1 MIVGIVGA
9 GQLAQMLALAG
20 VPLGLRFVF
29 LDPAPDACAASLGT
43 HICAAF
49 DDQDALAELA
59 AQSDI
64 VTYEFENIPADAIR
78 LLTDRATVFPDPVAL
93 HYSQDRLREKTLFR
107 ELGIATPDFAA
118 IDSLADLQKAAAE
131 IGLPAVLKTRTL
143 GYDGKGQAVLRGE
156 ADLAP
161 AWEKLG
167 GVPLILEQFIPF
179 DREVSVIGARD
190 PDGRIAFHPL
200 AENTHREGILRLS
213 LSRAGD
219 AMQGAAEDCT
229 RRLMEHMGYT
239 GTLAL
244 ELFQQ
249 GDKLIANEF
258 APRVHNSG
266 HWTIEG
272 AVASQFENHLR
283 AGLGLPMG
291 DPGAVGFA
299 AMVNFIGAM
308 PDTAALLS
316 VPGLHL
322 HSYGKDPRPG
332 RKVGHATVCAGTA
345 DALAAALGSVL
356 DLAKAA
362 EAG

>member
-1 MIVGIVGA
+1 MIVGIVGG

-29 LDPAPDACAASLGT
+29 LDPAPDACAAALGT

-49 DDQDALAELA
+49 DDQAALADLA

-78 LLTDRATVFPDPVAL
+78 CLTDRATVFPDPVAL
-93 HYSQDRLREKTLFR
+93 EYSQDRLREKTLFR
-107 ELGIATPDFAA
+107 ELGIATPGFAA
-118 IDSLADLQKAAAE
+118 VDSLDDLKTAAGE
-131 IGLPAVLKTRTL
+131 IGLPAVLKTRRL
-143 GYDGKGQAVLRGE
+143 GYDGKGQAVLRAE

-161 AWEKLG
+161 AWERLG

-190 PDGRIAFHPL
+190 ISGNVAFHPL
-200 AENTHREGILRLS
+200 SENTHRDGILRLS

-219 AMQGAAEDCT
+219 AMQGAAEAFAQK
-229 RRLMEHMGYT
+229 LLAHLGYT

-249 GDKLIANEF
+249 GDALIANEF

-283 AGLGLPMG
+283 AGLGLKLG

-308 PDTAALLS
+308 PDTKSLVA
-316 VPGLHL
+316 VRGLHL
-322 HSYGKDPRPG
+322 HAYGKAPRPG
-332 RKVGHATVCAGTA
+332 RKVGHATLCADTA
-345 DALAAALGSVL
+345 EALDAALGAVL
-356 DLAKAA
+356 RLAA
-362 EAG
+362 EAEAG